1 MSFYSLWSQKVGRT
15 KRMKELD
22 TSERSLR
29 SKGGRP
35 VKKVKKDS
43 GIRVRLSKTEYFMIE
58 QKSKQAGVRI
68 SDWFRQAAKSA
79 KVSPRLNPEELKIFR
94 TLAGMANNLN
104 QLTKLSHE
112 QGLLIFQKKC
122 RTLIDEINEI
132 IAKLFKQ

>member
-1 MSFYSLWSQKVGRT
+1 
-15 KRMKELD
+15 
-22 TSERSLR
+22 
-29 SKGGRP
+29 
-35 VKKVKKDS
+35 
-43 GIRVRLSKTEYFMIE
+43 MIE

-79 KVSPRLNPEELKIFR
+79 KVSPRLNPEEHKIFR

>member
-1 MSFYSLWSQKVGRT
+1 
-15 KRMKELD
+15 MKELD
-22 TSERSLR
+22 TSERPLR

-43 GIRVRLSKTEYFMIE
+43 GIRVRLSKTEYFLIE
-58 QKSKQAGVRI
+58 QKSKQAGMRI

-94 TLAGMANNLN
+94 ILAGMANNLN

-112 QGLLIFQKKC
+112 QGLLVFQKKC
-122 RTLIDEINEI
+122 RVLLDEINEI